1 MKKNFSVNIGGRV
14 FNIDDDA
21 YERLNNYLANLRR
34 YFSADQGC
42 EEIIGDIEGRIA
54 ELLEQKVS
62 QGNTII
68 TLPLINEVIVS
79 MGEPDQLSGRETE
92 DRYSNYEGKTSGK
105 LFRDPD
111 NRLIGGVAAGIGAYF
126 KIDPTWVRIL
136 FVLFTFLYTV
146 GAIVYVILWIIIPPA
161 RTTSERLE
169 MQRRLI
175 NIDTL
180 REEVL
185 SAGSGIKKTG
195 NTVLQSLGKFLRFL
209 TEIVTH
215 VFRLFLQLLRL
226 ASGAFLLLLVLGLFV
241 GLSLIYI
248 IREPMNTGLYYL
260 DNTTVANMFS
270 WLMPGPSI
278 LWLAYVAI
286 ALVMLG
292 LVGMLIY
299 LGLRLLL
306 KWPPVQWQVFG
317 VFGLL
322 IIAGLVTGGGAIYQ
336 YSRSTLESA
345 SDSKVEVYPYKQ
357 KVIHLSMAPDNPEQ
371 YWKPLESS
379 DIGLYKQQVLGKIKV
394 SLRPT
399 TDSLFITSIK
409 EATAFRQETASLY
422 LENLKYEYTLKDTIL
437 TLFPFFTFPKSEGMH
452 HQNLEIIIGIPEN
465 TKINMEDQF
474 SWYCNHRDFVE
485 YAGTGGNYVMTTS
498 GLKPVRP
505 AEPDSSKVQ

>member
-34 YFSADQGC
+34 HFSADQGC
-42 EEIIGDIEGRIA
+42 EEILGDIEGRIA

-62 QGNTII
+62 AGNSII
-68 TLPLINEVIVS
+68 TLSLINEVINS
-79 MGEPDQLSGRETE
+79 MGEPDQLSGQEAE
-92 DRYSNYEGKTSGK
+92 SRYRSFDGKSSGK

-136 FVLFTFLYTV
+136 FVLFTFLYAV
-146 GAIVYVILWIIIPPA
+146 GAIIYVILWLIIPPA
-161 RTTSERLE
+161 RTSSERLE

-185 SAGSGIKKTG
+185 SAGSGIKKTS
-195 NTVLQSLGKFLRFL
+195 NSLLQSLGKFLRFL

-215 VFRLFLQLLRL
+215 VFRLILQLLRL
-226 ASGAFLLLLVLGLFV
+226 ASGAFLLLLVLGMFV

-248 IREPMNTGLYYL
+248 IREPMNTGQYFFE
-260 DNTTVANMFS
+260 NTTVANLFS

-278 LWLAYVAI
+278 LWLAYIAIGLVA
-286 ALVMLG
+286 LG
-292 LVGMLIY
+292 LAGILIY

-322 IIAGLVTGGGAIYQ
+322 IVAGLICGGGAIYQ
-336 YSRSTLESA
+336 YSRSTLETA
-345 SDSKVEVYPYKQ
+345 SDSKVEAFPYNQ
-357 KVIHLSMAPDNPEQ
+357 KLIHLSMAP
-371 YWKPLESS
+371 
-379 DIGLYKQQVLGKIKV
+379 G
-394 SLRPT
+394 
-399 TDSLFITSIK
+399 
-409 EATAFRQETASLY
+409 
-422 LENLKYEYTLKDTIL
+422 
-437 TLFPFFTFPKSEGMH
+437 
-452 HQNLEIIIGIPEN
+452 
-465 TKINMEDQF
+465 
-474 SWYCNHRDFVE
+474 
-485 YAGTGGNYVMTTS
+485 
-498 GLKPVRP
+498 
-505 AEPDSSKVQ
+505 

>member
-34 YFSADQGC
+34 HFSADQGC
-42 EEIIGDIEGRIA
+42 EEILGDIEGRIA

-62 QGNTII
+62 AGNSII
-68 TLPLINEVIVS
+68 TLSLINEVINS
-79 MGEPDQLSGRETE
+79 MGEPDQLSGQEAE
-92 DRYSNYEGKTSGK
+92 SRYRSFDGKSSGK

-136 FVLFTFLYTV
+136 FVLFTFLYAV
-146 GAIVYVILWIIIPPA
+146 GAIIYVILWLIIPPA

-185 SAGSGIKKTG
+185 SAGSGIKKTS
-195 NTVLQSLGKFLRFL
+195 NSLLRSLGKFLRFL

-215 VFRLFLQLLRL
+215 VFRLILQLLRL
-226 ASGAFLLLLVLGLFV
+226 ASGAFLLLLVLGMFV

-248 IREPMNTGLYYL
+248 IREPMNTGQYFFE
-260 DNTTVANMFS
+260 NTTVANLFS

-278 LWLAYVAI
+278 LWLAYIAIGLVA
-286 ALVMLG
+286 LG
-292 LVGMLIY
+292 LAGMLIY

-322 IIAGLVTGGGAIYQ
+322 IVAGLICGGGAIYQ
-336 YSRSTLESA
+336 YSRSTLETA
-345 SDSKVEVYPYKQ
+345 SDSKVEAFPYNQ
-357 KVIHLSMAPDNPEQ
+357 KLIHLSMAPDNPEQ
-371 YWKPLESS
+371 YWKPLEGN
-379 DIGLYKQQVLGKIKV
+379 DIEIYKQQVLGKIKV

-399 TDSLFITSIK
+399 NDSLFLSSIK
-409 EATAFRQETASLY
+409 EATAFRQHIAANY
-422 LENLKYEYTLKDTIL
+422 LENIRYSYTIKDTLL
-437 TLFPFFTFPKSEGMH
+437 TLLPFFTFPKSEGMH
-452 HQNLEIIIGIPEN
+452 HQTMEIILGIPEN
-465 TKINMEDQF
+465 TVVNMDDNF
-474 SWYCNHRDFVE
+474 FWFCNNRDFVDWSNS
-485 YAGTGGNYVMTTS
+485 GGKYIMTS
-498 GLKPVRP
+498 MGLKPVRP
-505 AEPDSSKVQ
+505 VEPDSTQAN